1 MPVHVQVV
9 GKSAGK
15 ALGKSAALAK
25 TFGRGL
31 RVAGMGFFGIF
42 VAVDIWSLVT
52 TAVDTH
58 QGSRTELGDNIRAIA
73 RFLEAERC
81 YYTSTM
87 RCGRDLYC

>member
-1 MPVHVQVV
+1 MHVQVV
-9 GKSAGK
+9 GKGAGK
-15 ALGKSAALAK
+15 ALGKSTVLVK

-31 RVAGMGFFGIF
+31 RVVGMGFFGVF

-58 QGSRTELGDNIRAIA
+58 KGSRTELGDNIRAIA

-81 YYTSTM
+81 YFTSTM
-87 RCGRDLYC
+87 RCGRDLYH